1 MFKRMHQ
8 VYLCSNPCFRSKH
21 AVNLVPF
28 RLESSSS
35 ATLIMVRAEEE
46 DDTMRPCGC
55 HAGRPCTCEM
65 GGQAATST
73 TFVCGL
79 CVNCRLNVREGT
91 RARKRSS
98 GPRRCLKSAEYL
110 AELAFDKVILRG
122 NCVFRMRKPNWKSVC
137 CTLAHSNARSV
148 LTPFALPAV

>member
-1 MFKRMHQ
+1 MI
-8 VYLCSNPCFRSKH
+8 PC
-21 AVNLVPF
+21 
-28 RLESSSS
+28 
-35 ATLIMVRAEEE
+35 VRAGVMP
-46 DDTMRPCGC
+46 DGPARVKWGAKLQRPPLSSVVC
-55 HAGRPCTCEM
+55 A
-65 GGQAATST
+65 ST
-73 TFVCGL
+73 AVSMCAKEL
-79 CVNCRLNVREGT
+79 E
-91 RARKRSS
+91 RSS